1 MSWLRARTLACLHV
15 ACMHHSP
22 GFRRLCRCSY
32 QDGVR
37 VGIVGMAGGLAA
49 TAVPGGA
56 ESLTGLDSFT
66 RNAPR
71 RPPER
76 LIEMATAL
84 THRPLPRLV
93 ADLQIWE
100 GSNVSAVHSAPPA
113 GGRAR
118 VTAPHASRLP
128 VALLDAGRPLV
139 RMPATEDVAGHAV
152 SGGLAEAP
160 IAANWSDLELWS
172 ALIDDSAVSL
182 KVGSLPASQI
192 KHGALSPSQV
202 AALAADPPALPE
214 FPEWMLAMVDATKR
228 PRAARSSLL
237 ADLLGDL
244 LQDLGAEDDP
254 SVAPADAQVS
264 GVGSSS
270 SSSSS
275 SVDDSVVGSQ
285 PGTQGAAADA
295 PAAVPVVDD
304 DGEVSSAGVSGDT
317 PDAESGTTS
326 FDTVTG
332 ASGDTPEAESGTASD
347 DSVSGV
353 SGGTPD
359 AKSGTASDDGTANS
373 GQGEA
378 LPPSPQVQNVT
389 TQATSKTLFQLL
401 EETYDVG
408 VADLLFHRGVWCAS
422 GVGVAVPPVPV
433 HATANQTETPV
444 VAVRQCV
451 PSEVLAA
458 LAAANVSSWER
469 HVQEARQSLA
479 VMYYLLSTLE
489 DPDASS
495 NLVVHTY
502 TPRKRSSRKGDDGS
516 DTGSSGGMAT
526 ASATTTTATTVVTPP
541 SDVVTTAPAPVGT
554 TTVVESGGDG
564 TPAESQQPPTASAM
578 GVGTDGHAEPVS
590 TQQQPFA
597 ASSGDVPGSS
607 GDDSVDAP
615 MDVGSDDLD
624 AVVEELAST
633 LADTFV
639 EFIAIA
645 EVGTIAESNDNA
657 TVEERPWSHLAL
669 SAADTVLA
677 YVPWA
682 SDFANHY
689 MRATTPGGRHLV
701 VGHGTT
707 AASDAVVMAQE
718 LSNMHLSRAR

>member
-228 PRAARSSLL
+228 PRASQSSLL

-244 LQDLGAEDDP
+244 LHDLGAEDDP
-254 SVAPADAQVS
+254 SAALADAQVS

-270 SSSSS
+270 SI
-275 SVDDSVVGSQ
+275 DDSAVGSQ
-285 PGTQGAAADA
+285 PVAADA
-295 PAAVPVVDD
+295 PAAVPVVGDD
-304 DGEVSSAGVSGDT
+304 GGEVSSPGV
-317 PDAESGTTS
+317 
-326 FDTVTG
+326 
-332 ASGDTPEAESGTASD
+332 SGDTPEAESGTASD
-347 DSVSGV
+347 DTV
-353 SGGTPD
+353 
-359 AKSGTASDDGTANS
+359 KGTANS
-373 GQGEA
+373 GPGEA
-378 LPPSPQVQNVT
+378 SPPSPQVQNVT
-389 TQATSKTLFQLL
+389 TQATPKTLFQLL

-554 TTVVESGGDG
+554 TAVAESGGGG

-578 GVGTDGHAEPVS
+578 GVGTDGHAEPV
-590 TQQQPFA
+590 TPEQQPFA
-597 ASSGDVPGSS
+597 ASSGGAPGSS